1 MNGSMQKKIRP
12 VSLISGKQAFL
23 AGLDWKSIPPG
34 YRNARRFARSQG
46 AELYLSCHNHDG
58 ENGDEMMIALLSR
71 QDADIPRNIRQCLS
85 LAMLIRPLLKSGG
98 YAIFII
104 GNDENDDAELT
115 CAFVSVINGILV
127 NDVTGTPTEI
137 TEARNTFLMLNAEPE
152 NGWVRYEPDG
162 FSPDSRCIP
171 LPLSNLIST
180 RKHPAEARL
189 LPVSRGPQLMTAL
202 LIITLLGASWYG
214 WQRYEIWQAEKAERE
229 ERARKAAEARITPP
243 WTGQPETGEFIR
255 QCSTTWNQT
264 PLSAAGWRYTLA
276 ECSSDGNSGNLRSS
290 YTNTAGTT
298 VTAFIRRITEL
309 TDTRPFIVMPE
320 GNSGGVALPVTFRLP
335 DNPVPVDSL
344 PETRD
349 LQERLT
355 TLAQSVQLQIDWQE
369 VNNSF
374 TDENGNIIQ
383 PPWKEYDLQIQ
394 TLLPANQLAERFSEP
409 SVRFLSV
416 TRQLEN
422 GRFRY
427 QFTGKYYAR

>member
-1 MNGSMQKKIRP
+1 
-12 VSLISGKQAFL
+12 
-23 AGLDWKSIPPG
+23 
-34 YRNARRFARSQG
+34 
-46 AELYLSCHNHDG
+46 
-58 ENGDEMMIALLSR
+58 
-71 QDADIPRNIRQCLS
+71 
-85 LAMLIRPLLKSGG
+85 
-98 YAIFII
+98 
-104 GNDENDDAELT
+104 
-115 CAFVSVINGILV
+115 
-127 NDVTGTPTEI
+127 
-137 TEARNTFLMLNAEPE
+137 
-152 NGWVRYEPDG
+152 
-162 FSPDSRCIP
+162 
-171 LPLSNLIST
+171 
-180 RKHPAEARL
+180 
-189 LPVSRGPQLMTAL
+189 
-202 LIITLLGASWYG
+202 
-214 WQRYEIWQAEKAERE
+214 EKAERE
-229 ERARKAAEARITPP
+229 ESARKAAEARITPP
-243 WTGQPETGEFIR
+243 WTRQPESGEFIR

>member
-1 MNGSMQKKIRP
+1 
-12 VSLISGKQAFL
+12 
-23 AGLDWKSIPPG
+23 
-34 YRNARRFARSQG
+34 
-46 AELYLSCHNHDG
+46 
-58 ENGDEMMIALLSR
+58 
-71 QDADIPRNIRQCLS
+71 
-85 LAMLIRPLLKSGG
+85 
-98 YAIFII
+98 
-104 GNDENDDAELT
+104 
-115 CAFVSVINGILV
+115 
-127 NDVTGTPTEI
+127 
-137 TEARNTFLMLNAEPE
+137 
-152 NGWVRYEPDG
+152 
-162 FSPDSRCIP
+162 
-171 LPLSNLIST
+171 
-180 RKHPAEARL
+180 
-189 LPVSRGPQLMTAL
+189 
-202 LIITLLGASWYG
+202 
-214 WQRYEIWQAEKAERE
+214 
-229 ERARKAAEARITPP
+229 
-243 WTGQPETGEFIR
+243 
-255 QCSTTWNQT
+255 
-264 PLSAAGWRYTLA
+264 
-276 ECSSDGNSGNLRSS
+276 
-290 YTNTAGTT
+290 NTAGTT